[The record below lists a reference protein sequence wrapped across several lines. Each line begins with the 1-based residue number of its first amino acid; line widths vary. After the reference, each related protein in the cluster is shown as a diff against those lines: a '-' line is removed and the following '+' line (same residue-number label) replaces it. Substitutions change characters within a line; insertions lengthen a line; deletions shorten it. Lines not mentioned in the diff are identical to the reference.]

1 MACEWFVV
9 LTKPTTKPTPK
20 DTQLKIAYLL
30 RVRPDLESITP
41 DDVEAVRIEVGD
53 DGLYAP
59 DDLEKVKDAEAFIVG
74 MEPVNEQIL
83 SAAPA
88 LKIVQRLGVGY
99 ETLDLAATAN
109 RGIPA
114 CNLEG
119 VNKEAV
125 AEHCLALMLNLAKH
139 LPKAMELTQQADW
152 GAARQLTTQTCELYG
167 KTLGIVG
174 FGNTGTAL
182 AQRAHAFGMNILFND
197 TSTVDTKLA
206 AAFNATA
213 SDKETL
219 YQQSDFVC
227 ICTDLNDTSRMMIN
241 TEALQS
247 MGRDTKFICC
257 ARGGI
262 VDEPALASALQNGTI
277 AAAAIDVFETEPVP
291 ADNPLIGLDNC
302 LLTSHVAGV
311 AHDTTMRIWNR
322 AHDNVRA
329 VIQKGQKPQWIRN
342 GL

>member
-1 MACEWFVV
+1 
-9 LTKPTTKPTPK
+9 
-20 DTQLKIAYLL
+20 LKIAYLL
-30 RVRPDLESITP
+30 RVRPDLEDVIP
-41 DDVEAVRIEVGD
+41 DDVESVRIEVGD
-53 DGLYAP
+53 DGLYSNE
-59 DDLEKVKDAEAFIVG
+59 DLEKVRDIEAFVVG

-88 LKIVQRLGVGY
+88 LKMVQRLGVGY
-99 ETLDLAATAN
+99 ETLDLEATAK

-139 LPKAMELTQQADW
+139 LPKAMLLTQQANW
-152 GAARQLTTQTCELYG
+152 ASARQLTTQTCELYG

-182 AQRAHAFGMNILFND
+182 AQRAHAFGMNILYND
-197 TSTVDTKLA
+197 TGTVDSEQAEL
-206 AAFNATA
+206 FNATGT
-213 SDKETL
+213 DKQSL
-219 YQQSDFVC
+219 YQESDFVC
-227 ICTDLNDTSRMMIN
+227 ICTDLNDTSRMMID

-247 MGRDTKFICC
+247 MRHDTKLICC

-262 VDEPALASALQNGTI
+262 VDEKALASALLEGTI
-277 AAAAIDVFETEPVP
+277 AAAAIDVFEVEPILKN
-291 ADNPLIGLDNC
+291 NPLIGLDNC

-329 VIQKGQKPQWIRN
+329 VLQKGQQPQWIRN

>member
-1 MACEWFVV
+1 M
-9 LTKPTTKPTPK
+9 
-20 DTQLKIAYLL
+20 KIAYLL
-30 RVRPDLESITP
+30 RVRPDLEDIIP
-41 DDVEAVRIEVGD
+41 PDVESVRIEVGD
-53 DGLYAP
+53 NGLYS
-59 DDLEKVKDAEAFIVG
+59 DEDLAKIQDAEAFIVG

-88 LKIVQRLGVGY
+88 LKIVQRLGVGF
-99 ETLDLAATAN
+99 ETLDLEATAK

-125 AEHCLALMLNLAKH
+125 AEHCLALMLNLAKR
-139 LPKAMELTQQADW
+139 LPQALELTQQADW
-152 GAARQLTTQTCELYG
+152 GQARLLTTQTRELFD
-167 KTLGIVG
+167 KTLGIIG
-174 FGNTGTAL
+174 FGNTGSAL
-182 AQRAHAFGMNILFND
+182 AQRAHAFGMKLLYND
-197 TSTVDTKLA
+197 TGPVDTALA
-206 AAFNATA
+206 ESFNAAPT
-213 SDKETL
+213 DKQTL

-227 ICTDLNDTSRMMIN
+227 ICTDLNETSRNMIS
-241 TEALQS
+241 TEALQA
-247 MGRDTKFICC
+247 MGENTTLICC

-262 VDEPALASALQNGTI
+262 VDEPALATALKEKSI
-277 AAAAIDVFETEPVP
+277 AAAAIDVFEVEPIR
-291 ADNPLIGLDNC
+291 ADNPLIGLENC

-329 VIQKGQKPQWIRN
+329 VIQKGQKPRWIRN

>member
-1 MACEWFVV
+1 M
-9 LTKPTTKPTPK
+9 
-20 DTQLKIAYLL
+20 KIAYLL
-30 RVRPDLESITP
+30 RVRPDLQDIIP
-41 DDVEAVRIEVGD
+41 NDVESVRIEVGN
-53 DGLYAP
+53 DGLYSEE
-59 DDLEKVKDAEAFIVG
+59 DLEKVKDAEAFIIG

-99 ETLDLAATAN
+99 ETLDLEATAK

-125 AEHCLALMLNLAKH
+125 AEHCLAFMLNLAKQ
-139 LPKAMELTQQADW
+139 LPSAMELTQQADW
-152 GAARQLTTQTCELYG
+152 AAARQLTTQTCELYG

-174 FGNTGTAL
+174 LGNTGMAL
-182 AQRAHAFGMNILFND
+182 AQRANAFGMTILFND
-197 TSTVDTKLA
+197 TGSIDTQLA
-206 AAFNATA
+206 KSFNATA
-213 SDKETL
+213 TDKQTL
-219 YQQSDFVC
+219 YRQSDFVC

-241 TEALQS
+241 TDAFNT
-247 MGRDTKFICC
+247 MGSNTKFICC

-262 VDEPALASALQNGTI
+262 VDENALATALTEGTI
-277 AAAAIDVFETEPVP
+277 AAAAIDVFGVEPIRE
-291 ADNPLIGLDNC
+291 DNPLIGLRNC

-329 VIQKGQKPQWIRN
+329 VLQKGEKPQWVRN
-342 GL
+342 GV

>member
-1 MACEWFVV
+1 M
-9 LTKPTTKPTPK
+9 
-20 DTQLKIAYLL
+20 KIAYLL
-30 RVRPDLESITP
+30 RVRPDLEDIIP
-41 DDVEAVRIEVGD
+41 GDVESVRVEVGD
-53 DGLYAP
+53 NGLYSD
-59 DDLEKVKDAEAFIVG
+59 DDLQKVKDAEAFIIG

-83 SAAPA
+83 SAAPN

-99 ETLDLAATAN
+99 ETLDLEATAK

-125 AEHCLALMLNLAKH
+125 AEHCLALMLTISKQ
-139 LPKAMELTQQADW
+139 LPKALELTQQADW
-152 GAARQLTTQTCELYG
+152 ASARKLTTQTFELFE
-167 KTLGIVG
+167 KTLGIIG
-174 FGNTGTAL
+174 FGNTGSAL
-182 AQRAHAFGMNILFND
+182 ARRAQAFGMNILYND
-197 TSTVDTKLA
+197 TGTVDSKLA
-206 AAFNATA
+206 ASLNAQAT
-213 SDKETL
+213 DKPTL

-241 TEALQS
+241 AEALNT
-247 MGRDTKFICC
+247 MGSNTHFICC

-262 VDEPALASALQNGTI
+262 VDEPALATALKNGTI
-277 AAAAIDVFETEPVP
+277 AAAAIDVFGVEPIA
-291 ADNPLIGLDNC
+291 ADNPLIGLENC

-329 VIQKGQKPQWIRN
+329 VLQKGQKPQWVRN
-342 GL
+342 GV